1 MGLRDVPEDLLQRR
15 REAGEVGA
23 DEIRR
28 VHFDRPLS
36 VQNFTFSSKPTFPT
50 SFKDRRYLRLVLEN
64 LLTLDSFAA
73 FVLFAP
79 RVSCVA
85 TARSKSN
92 KEEEDED
99 SQLS

>member
-50 SFKDRRYLRLVLEN
+50 SFKDRRYLRLVHEN

-79 RVSCVA
+79 RVLQQLAAKA
-85 TARSKSN
+85 TKKKKTKTRS
-92 KEEEDED
+92 
-99 SQLS
+99 